1 MREQEKNMLK
11 YENTAEIGDVIK
23 AFDFQ
28 PMPDRGNCYITGK
41 VIDKG
46 ITEHGFAAYT
56 VEVTGQ
62 MWDGKPT
69 DRQVGETMFV
79 PFETS
84 MEDRFPGYDNRVTKV
99 EGAA

>member
-1 MREQEKNMLK
+1 MREQEKNILK

-28 PMPDRGNCYITGK
+28 PMPGRGNCYITGK
-41 VIDKG
+41 VLDKG
-46 ITEHGFAAYT
+46 IFNQFAAYK

-69 DRQVGETMFV
+69 DRQVGEIMYV

>member
-1 MREQEKNMLK
+1 MMK

-28 PMPDRGNCYITGK
+28 PMPGRGNCYITGK
-41 VIDKG
+41 VLEKG
-46 ITEHGFAAYT
+46 NIEMGYAAYKI
-56 VEVTGQ
+56 EVTGQ

-69 DRQVGETMFV
+69 DRAVGEIFYV

-84 MEDRFPGYDNRVTKV
+84 MEDRFEDYNNRVTKV
-99 EGAA
+99 MGAAA

>member
-1 MREQEKNMLK
+1 MCGRFACTLDKQDLVRACT
-11 YENTAEIGDVIK
+11 Y
-23 AFDFQ
+23 
-28 PMPDRGNCYITGK
+28 RGK
-41 VIDKG
+41 RVSKG
-46 ITEHGFAAYT
+46 ITEMGFAAYT

>member
-1 MREQEKNMLK
+1 MK

-28 PMPDRGNCYITGK
+28 PMPGRGNCYITGK
-41 VIDKG
+41 VLEKG
-46 ITEHGFAAYT
+46 IFNQYAAYKI
-56 VEVTGQ
+56 EVTGQ

-69 DRQVGETMFV
+69 DRAVGEIFYV

-84 MEDRFPGYDNRVTKV
+84 MEDRFDDYNNRVTKV
-99 EGAA
+99 LGAAA